1 MRVTVSG
8 EQSVNL
14 GGGAVLV
21 VDSEE
26 AAIDDEGTIE
36 I

>member
-1 MRVTVSG
+1 MSG
-8 EQSVNL
+8 EQSVFL
-14 GGGAVLV
+14 GGGAMLV

-26 AAIDDEGTIE
+26 AAIDDEGTKE